1 MVFLFAVKMQEEYRM
16 DRMKVAQFLK
26 KRKVIGGCLAVV
38 AAGIITAAGLY
49 GQFAQLPEVPEIV
62 DPILET
68 SLEEEDTPL
77 ASAPKVTVK
86 TTRTTKTT
94 KKNVKLKKKATR
106 TYIKNLGTQTKRNSK
121 TVKRGTTTIK
131 TDTTVQTNTSEKYTN
146 KSIKKVVTTK
156 VTTTV
161 KTTTTVQQAVT
172 ATKAAAVTVA
182 TPATTSGTVVTTSTG
197 SGTKTVTA
205 STTKTITAN
214 ASNTITTN
222 VAGSSGPTEVSIRDV
237 APAMDEAVLR
247 AFEKLRFRVIIDPT
261 VSYSGRFVA
270 KTRSITLKKW
280 DTTVYHELGHF
291 IAFVAGNVDKTSDFE
306 AIYKKELSSFPGVYK
321 AYASQNASEFF
332 GECTRLYITEKSS
345 LKSHCPQ
352 TVTAIEQAIRKLTDV
367 QIQAADRA
375 ITIAGG

>member
-1 MVFLFAVKMQEEYRM
+1 M

-106 TYIKNLGTQTKRNSK
+106 TYTKNLGTKTKRNTQ

-131 TDTTVQTNTSEKYTN
+131 KDTTVATNTKERYTK
-146 KSIKKVVTTK
+146 KSIKKVVTTQ

-161 KTTTTVQQAVT
+161 KTTTTVQKAVT
-172 ATKAAAVTVA
+172 ATKAAVVTA
-182 TPATTSGTVVTTSTG
+182 STPASTSGTVVTASTG
-197 SGTKTVTA
+197 SGTKTIVTNATKTVTA
-205 STTKTITAN
+205 TVSDPV
-214 ASNTITTN
+214 TTN
-222 VAGSSGPTEVSIRDV
+222 VAGTSTPTEVSIRDV

-247 AFEKLRFRVIIDPT
+247 AFEKLRFRVIIDPS

-280 DTTVYHELGHF
+280 DTTIYHELGHF
-291 IAFVAGNVDKTSDFE
+291 IAFVAGNADKTSAFE
-306 AIYKKELSSFPGVYK
+306 AIYRKELDDFPGIYK

-345 LKSHCPQ
+345 LKSRCPQ
-352 TVTAIEQAIRKLTDV
+352 TVTAIEQAIRKLTDA
-367 QIQAADRA
+367 QIQMADRA
-375 ITIAGG
+375 IMIAGG